1 MPNKKGSPKLEN
13 TDKELKK
20 PIFLSK
26 RHTYKMNAETIEKID
41 IISNVSGL
49 EKGEII
55 TLAVDC
61 LIGNNKKY
69 EMMVAQYK
77 KLIQKF
83 RD

>member
-1 MPNKKGSPKLEN
+1 M
-13 TDKELKK
+13 
-20 PIFLSK
+20 
-26 RHTYKMNAETIEKID
+26 RAKID
-41 IISNVSGL
+41 IISSVSGL

-61 LIGNNKKY
+61 LIENNKKY

-77 KLIQKF
+77 KLIEKF